1 MVTSETFLND
11 CPFEIFDQNRVT
23 IGKKIGEGG
32 NANVYQSE
40 YREDAINEHKNIY
53 GFSNLDLDDDE
64 ILNHVNTEC
73 ELIKEGIEDHIV
85 DDLPIYYFI
94 DFYYIIQ
101 RSSGKEAQGLET
113 YIETIFNYCNFSNEF
128 EENWGSLEER
138 EESYLKFNS

>member
-1 MVTSETFLND
+1 MMIKKFSIYTFLLLFLIS
-11 CPFEIFDQNRVT
+11 CSQ
-23 IGKKIGEGG
+23 
-32 NANVYQSE
+32 YQSE

-64 ILNHVNTEC
+64 ILNQVNTEC
-73 ELIKEGIEDHIV
+73 ELIKEGIEDHLA

-101 RSSGKEAQGLET
+101 RSSGKEAQELET

>member
-1 MVTSETFLND
+1 MMIKKFSIYTFLLLFLIS
-11 CPFEIFDQNRVT
+11 CSQ
-23 IGKKIGEGG
+23 
-32 NANVYQSE
+32 YQSE
-40 YREDAINEHKNIY
+40 YREDAINEHKNVY

-64 ILNHVNTEC
+64 ILNQVNTEC
-73 ELIKEGIEDHIV
+73 ELIKEGIEDHLA

-101 RSSGKEAQGLET
+101 RSSGKEAQELET

>member
-1 MVTSETFLND
+1 MIKKFSIYTFLLLFLIS
-11 CPFEIFDQNRVT
+11 CSQ
-23 IGKKIGEGG
+23 
-32 NANVYQSE
+32 YQSE

-64 ILNHVNTEC
+64 ILNQVNTEC
-73 ELIKEGIEDHIV
+73 ELIKEGIEDHLA

-101 RSSGKEAQGLET
+101 RSSGKEAQELET
-113 YIETIFNYCNFSNEF
+113 YIETIFNYCNFSDEF

>member
-1 MVTSETFLND
+1 MMIKKFSIYTFLLLFLIS
-11 CPFEIFDQNRVT
+11 CSQ
-23 IGKKIGEGG
+23 
-32 NANVYQSE
+32 YQSE
-40 YREDAINEHKNIY
+40 YREDAINEHKNVY

-64 ILNHVNTEC
+64 ILNQVNTEC
-73 ELIKEGIEDHIV
+73 ELIKEGIEDHLA

-101 RSSGKEAQGLET
+101 RTSGKEAQELET

>member
-1 MVTSETFLND
+1 MMIKKFSIYTFLLLYLIS
-11 CPFEIFDQNRVT
+11 CSQ
-23 IGKKIGEGG
+23 
-32 NANVYQSE
+32 YQSE

-64 ILNHVNTEC
+64 ILNQVNTEC
-73 ELIKEGIEDHIV
+73 ELIKEGIEDHLA

-101 RSSGKEAQGLET
+101 RSSGKEAQELET

>member
-1 MVTSETFLND
+1 M
-11 CPFEIFDQNRVT
+11 T
-23 IGKKIGEGG
+23 IKKIIKYLCLFLVI
-32 NANVYQSE
+32 AFCSQYQSE
-40 YREDAINEHKNIY
+40 YKEDAISEYKKIY
-53 GFSNLDLDDDE
+53 EYSNQVFDDDE
-64 ILNHVNTEC
+64 ILNKVNSEC
-73 ELIKEGIEDHIV
+73 ELIKEGIEDHIA

-101 RSSGKEAQGLET
+101 RSSGNEAQELET

>member
-1 MVTSETFLND
+1 MMIKKFSIYTFLLLFLIS
-11 CPFEIFDQNRVT
+11 CSQ
-23 IGKKIGEGG
+23 
-32 NANVYQSE
+32 YQSE
-40 YREDAINEHKNIY
+40 YKEDAISEYKKIY
-53 GFSNLDLDDDE
+53 EYSNQVFDDDE
-64 ILNHVNTEC
+64 ILNKVNSEC
-73 ELIKEGIEDHIV
+73 ELIKEGIEDHIA

-101 RSSGKEAQGLET
+101 RSSGNEAQELET

>member
-1 MVTSETFLND
+1 MIKKFSIYTFLLLFLIS
-11 CPFEIFDQNRVT
+11 CSQ
-23 IGKKIGEGG
+23 
-32 NANVYQSE
+32 YQSE
-40 YREDAINEHKNIY
+40 YRKDAINEHKNIY

-64 ILNHVNTEC
+64 ILNQVNTEC
-73 ELIKEGIEDHIV
+73 ELIKEGIEDHLA

-101 RSSGKEAQGLET
+101 RSSGKEAQELET

>member
-1 MVTSETFLND
+1 MMINKFSIYTFLLLFLIS
-11 CPFEIFDQNRVT
+11 CSQ
-23 IGKKIGEGG
+23 
-32 NANVYQSE
+32 YQSE

-64 ILNHVNTEC
+64 ILNQVNTEC
-73 ELIKEGIEDHIV
+73 ELIKEGIEDHLA

-101 RSSGKEAQGLET
+101 RSSGKEAQELET

>member
-1 MVTSETFLND
+1 MIKKFSIYTFLLLFVIS
-11 CPFEIFDQNRVT
+11 CSQ
-23 IGKKIGEGG
+23 
-32 NANVYQSE
+32 YQSE
-40 YREDAINEHKNIY
+40 YREDAINEHKNVY

-64 ILNHVNTEC
+64 ILNQVNTEC
-73 ELIKEGIEDHIV
+73 ELIKEGIEDHLA

-101 RSSGKEAQGLET
+101 RSSGKEAQELET